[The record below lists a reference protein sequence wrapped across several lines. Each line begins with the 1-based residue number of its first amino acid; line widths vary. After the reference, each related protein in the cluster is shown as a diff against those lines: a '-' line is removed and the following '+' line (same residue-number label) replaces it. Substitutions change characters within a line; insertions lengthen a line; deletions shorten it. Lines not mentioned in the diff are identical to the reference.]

1 MARINLLPW
10 RENLRKQRQREFG
23 LAAVGA
29 LVITLLLGLLVH
41 LRVEMM
47 IDHQKSRNDYLK
59 KEIAEMDRKIQE
71 IKELEK
77 TKARLL
83 ARMNVIQTLQ
93 GSRPE
98 IVHLFDE
105 LVNTIPDGAFLTKV
119 TQKSKGVTLDGRA
132 QSNARVSA
140 YMRNVDASEWI
151 GDPNLQVIETKRKTG
166 TGFSHFTLSIVQTK
180 KKGAAPEG
188 GAQ

>member
-23 LAAVGA
+23 MAAVGA

-41 LRVEMM
+41 VRVEMM
-47 IDHQKSRNDYLK
+47 IDHQKSRNAFLE
-59 KEIAEMDRKIQE
+59 KEIAEMDRKIRE
-71 IKELEK
+71 IEELEK

-98 IVHLFDE
+98 VVHLFDE

-119 TQKSKGVTLDGRA
+119 TQINKGVTLDGRA

-140 YMRNVDASEWI
+140 YMRNVDASQWI
-151 GDPNLQVIETKRKTG
+151 GNPNLQVIENKNQTG
-166 TGFSHFTLSIVQTK
+166 TGFSHFTLSVAQMRK
-180 KKGAAPEG
+180 QAMAPKG

>member
-29 LVITLLLGLLVH
+29 LVITLLLGILVH
-41 LRVEMM
+41 IRVEMM
-47 IDHQKSRNDYLK
+47 IDHQKSRNDFLK
-59 KEIAEMDRKIQE
+59 REIAEMDRKIRE

-105 LVNTIPDGAFLTKV
+105 LVNTIPDGAFLTQVAQNNKN
-119 TQKSKGVTLDGRA
+119 VTLNGRA

-140 YMRNVDASEWI
+140 YMRNVDASQWV
-151 GDPNLQVIETKRKTG
+151 GGPNLQVIENKNQTG
-166 TGFSHFTLSIVQTK
+166 TGFSHFTLSIVQTG
-180 KKGAAPEG
+180 KKGMAPEG
-188 GAQ
+188 GEQ

>member
-29 LVITLLLGLLVH
+29 LVITLLLGFLVH
-41 LRVEMM
+41 IRVEMM
-47 IDHQKSRNDYLK
+47 IDHQEGRNDFLR
-59 KEIAEMDRKIQE
+59 KEIAEMDRKIRE
-71 IKELEK
+71 IEELEK
-77 TKARLL
+77 TKAKLL
-83 ARMNVIQTLQ
+83 ARMEVIQKLQ

-105 LVNTIPDGAFLTKV
+105 LVNTIPDGAFLTQV
-119 TQKSKGVTLDGRA
+119 LQKDKGVTIDGRA

-140 YMRNVDASEWI
+140 YMRNVDASQWI
-151 GDPNLQVIETKRKTG
+151 GGPSLQVIENKNQTG
-166 TGFSHFTLSIVQTK
+166 TGFSHFTLSVTQMRK
-180 KKGAAPEG
+180 RAVAPEG